1 MARMGRLLAV
11 LTLGGVLLLSPAAGG
26 NAVAV
31 TAQAPAAATVL
42 VAQEPTA
49 PPGPDL
55 NGDQQSAAEDKQRL
69 LIGIGGF
76 VLIAAVLL
84 SRKARKR
91 PILSFKW
98 KR

>member
-11 LTLGGVLLLSPAAGG
+11 LTLGGVLLFSPAAGG
-26 NAVAV
+26 A
-31 TAQAPAAATVL
+31 APAEAAAAPVATAAVL
-42 VAQEPTA
+42 AQA

-55 NGDQQSAAEDKQRL
+55 TGDRQNAAEDKQRL
-69 LIGIGGF
+69 MTGIAGM

-91 PILSFKW
+91 PVFSFKW

>member
-11 LTLGGVLLLSPAAGG
+11 LTLGGVLLFSPATGG
-26 NAVAV
+26 TAVAAS
-31 TAQAPAAATVL
+31 AQAPAAATTL
-42 VAQEPTA
+42 LAQDPSA

-55 NGDQQSAAEDKQRL
+55 NGDQQSALQDKQRL
-69 LIGIGGF
+69 VTGIGGF
-76 VLIAAVLL
+76 VLIAAVFL

-98 KR
+98 KK

>member
-26 NAVAV
+26 TAVAA
-31 TAQAPAAATVL
+31 TEQAPVAATAL

-55 NGDQQSAAEDKQRL
+55 NGDQQSAFDDKQRL
-69 LIGIGGF
+69 AVGIGGF
-76 VLIAAVLL
+76 VLIAAVLF

>member
-11 LTLGGVLLLSPAAGG
+11 LTLGGVLLFSPAAGG
-26 NAVAV
+26 AAPAEAAPAPTAVV
-31 TAQAPAAATVL
+31 AQA
-42 VAQEPTA
+42 EPSA

-55 NGDQQSAAEDKQRL
+55 NGDRQSAAEDKQRL
-69 LIGIGGF
+69 VTGIAGI

-91 PILSFKW
+91 PVFCFKW
-98 KR
+98 KN